1 MGANTPVVYLGDSL
15 QMGPVMHPLD
25 LRRYAVPYQNLLLEI
40 EDQVAV
46 VTLNRPDKLNAISP
60 ELHEEMMLVCGQLR
74 EDDGVRVVIW
84 TGAGRGF
91 CSGVDLTATGPQGAH
106 QGRPERI
113 DEYRWVGRQAI
124 EIYRNLD
131 KPTIAAVNGVAAG
144 AGMSLALACDMRVGS
159 EASRF
164 KTVFIERSLSPD
176 SGMSFFLP
184 RIVGASRAFDLV
196 YTSRF
201 VEADEAYRI
210 GLLDRLAPA
219 ESLMD
224 EAKELARQIA
234 FWPPVAM
241 QMSKRVMQHGME
253 SDLEEQLRYEIHG
266 MVFSRRAPHDVEE
279 AAASFR
285 EKRPPNFTGE

>member
-1 MGANTPVVYLGDSL
+1 M
-15 QMGPVMHPLD
+15 
-25 LRRYAVPYQNLLLEI
+25 PYENIILEI
-40 EDQVAV
+40 EEQVAV
-46 VTLNRPDKLNAISP
+46 VTLNRPDKLNAISS
-60 ELHEEMMLVCGQLR
+60 ELHEEIMQVCRQLG

-91 CSGVDLTATGPQGAH
+91 CSGVDLTAARQQGEH
-106 QGRPERI
+106 QPRSERI
-113 DEYRWVGRQAI
+113 DEYGWVGRQAI
-124 EIYRNLD
+124 EIYRNLN

-159 EASRF
+159 ASSRF

-201 VEADEAYRI
+201 VDADEAYRI
-210 GLLDRLAPA
+210 GLLDRLVPA
-219 ESLMD
+219 ESLLD
-224 EAKELARQIA
+224 EAKELAQQIA

-241 QMSKRVMQHGME
+241 QMSKRVMQRGME
-253 SDLEEQLRYEIHG
+253 SDLEEQLKYETHG
-266 MVFSRRAPHDVEE
+266 IVFGRRAPHDVEE

-285 EKRPPNFTGE
+285 EKRPPEFTGE

>member
-1 MGANTPVVYLGDSL
+1 M
-15 QMGPVMHPLD
+15 
-25 LRRYAVPYQNLLLEI
+25 PYQYLLLEI
-40 EDQVAV
+40 ADQVAV
-46 VTLNRPDKLNAISP
+46 VTLNRPDRLNAINP
-60 ELHEEMMLVCGQLR
+60 ELHEEMMRVCRELR

-91 CSGVDLTATGPQGAH
+91 CSGIDLSTSRAPED
-106 QGRPERI
+106 GRPRTERI
-113 DEYRWVGRQAI
+113 DEYNWVGLQAI
-124 EIYRNLD
+124 EIYRNLN

-159 EASRF
+159 ESTRF

-176 SGMSFFLP
+176 SGLSFFLP
-184 RIVGASRAFDLV
+184 RIVGASRAYDLV

-201 VEADEAYRI
+201 VEAEEAYRI
-210 GLLDRLAPA
+210 GLLDRLVPA
-219 ESLMD
+219 DSLLD

-241 QMSKRVMQHGME
+241 QMSKRVLQHGME
-253 SDLEEQLRYEIHG
+253 SNLEEALRYETHG
-266 MVFSRRAPHDVEE
+266 IDFALRAPHDVEE

>member
-1 MGANTPVVYLGDSL
+1 M
-15 QMGPVMHPLD
+15 
-25 LRRYAVPYQNLLLEI
+25 PYENIILEI
-40 EDQVAV
+40 EEQVAV
-46 VTLNRPDKLNAISP
+46 VTLNRPDKLNAISS
-60 ELHEEMMLVCGQLR
+60 ELHEEIMQVCRQLG

-91 CSGVDLTATGPQGAH
+91 CSGVDLTAARQQGEH
-106 QGRPERI
+106 QPRSERI
-113 DEYRWVGRQAI
+113 DEYGWVGRQAI
-124 EIYRNLD
+124 EIYRNLN

-159 EASRF
+159 ASSRF

-201 VEADEAYRI
+201 VDADEAYRI
-210 GLLDRLAPA
+210 GLLDRLVPA
-219 ESLMD
+219 ESLLD

-241 QMSKRVMQHGME
+241 QMSKRVMQRGME
-253 SDLEEQLRYEIHG
+253 SDLEEQLKYETHG
-266 MVFSRRAPHDVEE
+266 IVFGRRAPHDVEE

-285 EKRPPNFTGE
+285 EKRPPEFTGA